1 MTDVDGHPGR
11 EDGAPAGAADGDR
24 LAAAPGRED
33 HGAPPVA
40 AGPTRKD
47 LQLGRRLVHLANGVA
62 VATAYALLFTHTQVV
77 RVFGTIA
84 CLVYVADRV
93 RILYPELAERLPG
106 VNAAFFRAE
115 EQFRESAMT
124 PYVIAILLTA
134 LTFPKT
140 IALVAILTL
149 AIADPL
155 SAVVGIRFGRHRV
168 VPDKSLEGSAAFFAA
183 TFAIAFALLRPLPG
197 VDGLQAAGAAGLIG
211 LAAAAFEMI
220 PLRLDDNLTIPLLV
234 GFSAWAVCRALGIET
249 P

>member
-1 MTDVDGHPGR
+1 MTDRAV
-11 EDGAPAGAADGDR
+11 GAADDHASVGGGPDGAADR
-24 LAAAPGRED
+24 DDARPEAAVPT
-33 HGAPPVA
+33 GA
-40 AGPTRKD
+40 TRRD
-47 LQLGRRLVHLANGVA
+47 LQLGRRLAHLANGVA
-62 VATAYALLFTHTQVV
+62 IATAYALFFSHTQVV

-84 CLVYVADRV
+84 CLVYVADRI
-93 RILYPELAERLPG
+93 RILYPELALRLPG

-124 PYVIAILLTA
+124 PYVISILLTI

-149 AIADPL
+149 AIADPA

-183 TFAIAFALLRPLPG
+183 TFAIALGLLRTAPG
-197 VDGLQAAGAAGLIG
+197 VDGWQAAGAAGLVA
-211 LAAAAFEMI
+211 LAAAAFEML

-234 GFSAWAVCRALGIET
+234 GFAAWAVCLAVGIEVA
-249 P
+249 

>member
-1 MTDVDGHPGR
+1 MEPEGGHGQEDAGGDAGGRSDGGVDGPQASR
-11 EDGAPAGAADGDR
+11 GAS
-24 LAAAPGRED
+24 
-33 HGAPPVA
+33 
-40 AGPTRKD
+40 RKD
-47 LQLGRRLVHLANGVA
+47 LQFGRRLVHLANGVA
-62 VATAYALLFTHTQVV
+62 IATAYALLFTHTQVV

-93 RILYPELAERLPG
+93 RILYPELVKRLPG

-124 PYVIAILLTA
+124 PYVISILLTI

-140 IALVAILTL
+140 IALIAICTL

-168 VPDKSLEGSAAFFAA
+168 VPEKSLEGSAAFFAA
-183 TFAIAFALLRPLPG
+183 TFAVAFGFLRLVPG
-197 VDGLQAAGAAGLIG
+197 VEVLQAAGAAGAIAVAG
-211 LAAAAFEMI
+211 AAFEMV

-234 GFSAWAVCRALGIET
+234 GFAAWITCRALGIET